1 MRTRRRGSLEIL
13 WLVLTLT
20 CKNPICYRKFC
31 TDGVPSDW
39 TSSCWDI
46 CWALPISKGSFTLT
60 AAVCGFRSGLRQRR
74 DRNFSISAEQCN
86 RLPQTYAENAVMW
99 MSLYT
104 FKLDLGRCASRL
116 ILAAGGGTVLAP
128 LRLPTI
134 IPWMQN
140 SKVLAE
146 IVYAIMWPKK
156 YKGYRPLVAQNESIR
171 SFKGWRHNKTEGKA
185 SQGRTKLLRCL
196 FFFILFSDREMAAA
210 QSQRRQSSLA
220 IVKIQLKNGS
230 SVKWCLLLLLIYDF
244 IYYLK
249 LWIHNLT

>member
-13 WLVLTLT
+13 RLVLTLT

-46 CWALPISKGSFTLT
+46 FWALPIS
-60 AAVCGFRSGLRQRR
+60 
-74 DRNFSISAEQCN
+74 
-86 RLPQTYAENAVMW
+86 
-99 MSLYT
+99 YT

-156 YKGYRPLVAQNESIR
+156 YKGYRPLVAKNESIR